1 MGVTNACPRPGL
13 SALYQEHV
21 CPSPRPGTWAGAG
34 GRPGPPWKH
43 AHAHVCTLLSN
54 THAHTRYILLC
65 TCSPRTHIHTD
76 TVIHRQHCACTPS
89 AQLHTGAHGRTYV
102 HTAYTYPYLH
112 TAHSLHVHAH
122 TPRHR
127 DTLKLEY
134 IHVHTV
140 THICTLT
147 HIYTHVYYPCPRGDV
162 CNSHVK
168 HRDTHINTAACAYPN
183 AHLNMCICVTATYAY
198 MTKRAHMCVHIKLT
212 CM

>member
-134 IHVHTV
+134 IYMYIQSHIFAHSHTSTHTFIIHVHV
-140 THICTLT
+140 
-147 HIYTHVYYPCPRGDV
+147 
-162 CNSHVK
+162 
-168 HRDTHINTAACAYPN
+168 
-183 AHLNMCICVTATYAY
+183 ATYA
-198 MTKRAHMCVHIKLT
+198 THMSNTETHT
-212 CM
+212 